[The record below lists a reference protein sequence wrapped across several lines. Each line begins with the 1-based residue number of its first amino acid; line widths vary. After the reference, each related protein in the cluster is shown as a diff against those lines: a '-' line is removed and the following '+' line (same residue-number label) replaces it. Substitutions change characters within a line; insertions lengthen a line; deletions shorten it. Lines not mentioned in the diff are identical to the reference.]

1 MKKLSLVLV
10 LVILN
15 LFATGA
21 HAQSQTEPLEPG
33 EEDFGDAPTGDIG
46 NEDSDPVS
54 GVTLGQVQLAGS
66 GCASNTARAVLSP
79 DGKTLSILFDNFVAQ
94 AGGNAPRRTE
104 LSCTTRIPIQVPA
117 GYQAMVTRL
126 DYRGFASV
134 APSGGRAVLKTF
146 FQILNWNNARPLSPI
161 VKRRKVFNQQRQG
174 GFISTA
180 RLKVRNFYQGCGEKF
195 LLDVDTRL
203 IGVSRTGRDET
214 FIALDSTDV
223 SSKVTYFL
231 RWKRC
236 R

>member
-1 MKKLSLVLV
+1 MKKLYLVLV
-10 LVILN
+10 LMTLILFTA
-15 LFATGA
+15 LAD
-21 HAQSQTEPLEPG
+21 AQSQTEPLEPG
-33 EEDFGDAPTGDIG
+33 EEDFADSSAGDVG

-54 GVTLGQVQLAGS
+54 EVKLGRVQLGGS
-66 GCASNTARAVLSP
+66 GCAGDTARASISP
-79 DGKTLSILFDNFVAQ
+79 DGKTVSILFDNFVAQ
-94 AGGNAPRRTE
+94 AGGNAPRRAE
-104 LSCTTRIPIQVPA
+104 LSCSTRIPIQVPA

-146 FQILNWNNARPLSPI
+146 FQILNWNTGRSLSPV

-174 GFISTA
+174 SFVTTS
-180 RLKVRNFYQGCGEKF
+180 RMRVKNFYHGCGQNF
-195 LLDVDTRL
+195 MLNVDTKL
-203 IGVSRTGRDET
+203 IGVSRTGRDEI
-214 FIALDSTDV
+214 FIALDSTEA

>member
-1 MKKLSLVLV
+1 MKKLYLVLV
-10 LVILN
+10 LTTLILFTA
-15 LFATGA
+15 LAK
-21 HAQSQTEPLEPG
+21 AQSQTEPLEPG
-33 EEDFGDAPTGDIG
+33 EEDFADSSAGDFG
-46 NEDSDPVS
+46 NDDSDPVT
-54 GVTLGQVQLAGS
+54 GVQLGQVQLAGS
-66 GCASNTARAVLSP
+66 GCSGDTARAVLSP
-79 DGKTLSILFDNFVAQ
+79 DGKAVSILFDNFVAQ

-104 LSCTTRIPIQVPA
+104 LSCTTRIPIQTPP

-146 FQILNWNNARPLSPI
+146 FQILNWNNARPLSPVI
-161 VKRRKVFNQQRQG
+161 KRRKVFNQQRQG
-174 GFISTA
+174 GFVTTS
-180 RLKVRNFYQGCGEKF
+180 RLRVRNFYHGCGEKF
-195 LLDVDTRL
+195 LLNVDTRL

-214 FIALDSTDV
+214 FIALDTTDV